1 MTTAASFGPATR
13 IATALVAVVALVATA
28 VGVLRGGDDTKLMV
42 VAHFKDASPLL
53 EGNDVRMHG
62 VKVGQVSSITA
73 SGTGADVGLELD
85 ATALPVHQDAT
96 VTVRPVSL
104 LGERYVDLDA
114 GSSRAPTLA
123 NGGQIGLERTGSAV
137 DLDDVL
143 GSLDA
148 PTSDAL
154 AGMVGALGGGLDGNG
169 ANASQAITALGPS
182 MKSTAEMATILSEQ
196 NATLQSLVTSMDRVT
211 AGLAAD
217 QGQAMNSML
226 RASEALTGVTA
237 ENEAAFRQ
245 VLQQLPGSLAATR
258 KTLVQLEGTAN
269 AATPTLESLRPTT
282 SQLNGLSADLLA
294 FTEVAN
300 PALRDL
306 NPVLDR
312 ADDLLVEARPVAHLL
327 KKQSA
332 ATAQDAASLDAL
344 MATMA
349 PRFRAVMEFVKG
361 WALATNGRDGLG
373 HYFRGGLVLSP
384 HAATGHLPGG
394 TPSTSGLLGAVSGSD
409 PSSLLGTVG
418 SQAGGLLSPETSE
431 GGVTGLDQQQEQ
443 SILSNLLGG
452 S

>member
-1 MTTAASFGPATR
+1 MTSAARFRPATV
-13 IATALVAVVALVATA
+13 IATALVALVALVTTA
-28 VGVLRGGDDTKLMV
+28 AGVLGGGEDTKLMV

-53 EGNDVRMHG
+53 VGNDVRMHG
-62 VKVGQVSSITA
+62 VKVGRVSSVAA
-73 SGTGADVGLELD
+73 SGTGADVGLELE
-85 ATALPVHQDAT
+85 AAALPVHQDAT
-96 VTVRPVSL
+96 ATVRPVSL

-114 GSSRAPTLA
+114 GSTQVPTLE

-148 PTSDAL
+148 PTSDSL

-169 ANASQAITALGPS
+169 ANAEQAISALGPS
-182 MKSTAEMATILSEQ
+182 MASTAEMATILSEQ

-217 QGQAMNSML
+217 QGQAMDSML

-258 KTLVQLEGTAN
+258 KTLVQLEGTAD
-269 AATPTLESLRPTT
+269 AATPTLEALRPTT
-282 SQLNGLSADLLA
+282 SQLNGLSTDLLA
-294 FTEVAN
+294 FTEAAN

-312 ADDLLVEARPVAHLL
+312 ADELLAEAGPVAQLL
-327 KKQSA
+327 RKQSGV
-332 ATAQDAASLDAL
+332 TAQDAAALDSLT
-344 MATMA
+344 ATMA
-349 PRFRAVMEFVKG
+349 PRFRTVMEFVKG

-394 TPSTSGLLGAVSGSD
+394 TPSTGGLLDTAPVPD
-409 PSSLLGTVG
+409 PSSLLGSVG
-418 SQAGGLLSPETSE
+418 SQAGGLLSPQTSE
-431 GGVTGLDQQQEQ
+431 GGVTGLDQEQEQ

>member
-1 MTTAASFGPATR
+1 MTTTAGFGPATR
-13 IATALVAVVALVATA
+13 IATVLVVLLTA
-28 VGVLRGGDDTKLMV
+28 VTTAAAALSGGEDTKLMV

-62 VKVGQVSSITA
+62 VKVGRVSSVTA
-73 SGTGADVGLELD
+73 SGTGADVGLELE
-85 ATALPVHQDAT
+85 AAALPVHQDAT
-96 VTVRPVSL
+96 ATVRPVSL
-104 LGERYVDLDA
+104 LGERYVDLDS
-114 GSSRAPTLA
+114 GSSQAPTLE
-123 NGGQIGLERTGSAV
+123 NGGQIGLDRTGSAV

-143 GSLDA
+143 ASLDA

-169 ANASQAITALGPS
+169 ANAAQALDALGPS
-182 MKSTAEMATILSEQ
+182 MASTAEMATILSQQ

-217 QGQAMNSML
+217 QGRAMDSML
-226 RASEALTGVTA
+226 QASEALTGVTA

-258 KTLVQLEGTAN
+258 KTLTELEGTAD
-269 AATPTLESLRPTT
+269 AATPTVKALRPAT
-282 SQLNGLSADLLA
+282 SQLNGLSEDLLE
-294 FTEVAN
+294 FTDAAN

-312 ADDLLVEARPVAHLL
+312 ADDLLAEARPVAHLL
-327 KKQSA
+327 REQSGV
-332 ATAQDAASLDAL
+332 TAQDAAALDAL
-344 MATMA
+344 LATMG
-349 PRFRAVMEFVKG
+349 PRFRTVMEFVKG
-361 WALATNGRDGLG
+361 WALATNGRDGLS
-373 HYFRGGLVLSP
+373 HYFRGGLVLTP
-384 HAATGHLPGG
+384 HAAGGVLPGG
-394 TPSTSGLLGAVSGSD
+394 TPSTKGLLNDKTD

-418 SQAGGLLSPETSE
+418 STAGGLLSPETSE
-431 GGVTGLDQQQEQ
+431 GGVTGLDQKQEQ